1 MLRISDLR
9 QFGLAL
15 LLSPVLLA
23 SQVPVATPQEA
34 FPTSTA
40 IEESVSPQS
49 LERLK
54 GLVQSFVDDGEI
66 VGAEVL
72 IIRNGRSIMHEGFGM
87 QDKDQ
92 GIAMG
97 TDNVFCVRSMT
108 KPLIGTSILMLIAD
122 KKLKLEDPVHQYLP
136 SFSGEGS
143 KDITIGH
150 LLSHTSGL
158 PLSLL
163 LTQDL
168 TKLEGI
174 QAVAE
179 LGASYELD
187 FPPGTQ
193 FQYSD
198 QGTDTL
204 TAVIEVVSGMPA
216 AEFVSTRIL
225 EPLGMSDTTCVM
237 TEDNALRAR
246 TSNKYKGAAGNWTQ
260 FWSPEDPALF
270 PFFLGSQ
277 GLYSTLEDYGL
288 FMEFWMRKGRS
299 RDGRLLRSRYTRK
312 ALAPNGFP
320 FPAPTTLTG
329 LKPSYGF
336 LMQLWNTLPD
346 EENGKSKL
354 KAFGHSGSDG
364 THAWAFPDEKAIV
377 LYFTQ
382 SRGNA
387 TGIRVEEV
395 LSEMFLG
402 AEFDPNQLAP
412 PLEEYLGYY
421 AEDANHRYQ
430 AFIRDGKDL
439 ALETPGRRVSKLVYA
454 GGDRWKLRDRPSD
467 VVHFE
472 RDENNKV
479 VSFRFGEGQEFRFQP
494 AQDLPS
500 VEQVVA
506 KVQAA
511 HRIDLLKT
519 LGPLRFK
526 STLQIPKLSIEG
538 KVTTTSAW
546 PNQFR
551 SESVANKQFEHISYD
566 GTEIWYS
573 ATGNEPELLTGE
585 IADNL
590 RADSL
595 ITIFGD
601 WREWYPKL
609 QVIQRFERDG
619 KSIVVVRTGDTSA
632 TATTFYVVEESGVVI
647 RKDTVA
653 YLKGMGRLG
662 VGSFFEDYR
671 EVSGML
677 LPFKTSVSIPGSII
691 GEAFVTTDSFEIGV
705 EVPKGTFNLG
715 TH

>member
-1 MLRISDLR
+1 
-9 QFGLAL
+9 
-15 LLSPVLLA
+15 
-23 SQVPVATPQEA
+23 
-34 FPTSTA
+34 
-40 IEESVSPQS
+40 
-49 LERLK
+49 
-54 GLVQSFVDDGEI
+54 
-66 VGAEVL
+66 
-72 IIRNGRSIMHEGFGM
+72 
-87 QDKDQ
+87 
-92 GIAMG
+92 
-97 TDNVFCVRSMT
+97 
-108 KPLIGTSILMLIAD
+108 
-122 KKLKLEDPVHQYLP
+122 
-136 SFSGEGS
+136 
-143 KDITIGH
+143 
-150 LLSHTSGL
+150 L

-163 LTQDL
+163 LVQDL
-168 TKLEGI
+168 TKLKGI

-216 AEFVSTRIL
+216 ADFVRTRIL

-237 TEDNALRAR
+237 TEDNALRER
-246 TSNKYKGAAGNWTQ
+246 TSSNYMGTAGNWTRY
-260 FWSPEDPALF
+260 WSPEDPAIF

-277 GLYSTLEDYGL
+277 GLYSTLQDYAL
-288 FMEFWMRKGRS
+288 FMEFWMKKGRS
-299 RDGRLLRSRYTRK
+299 RDGRLLRSRYMRK
-312 ALAPNGFP
+312 ALIPNGFP
-320 FPAPTTLTG
+320 FPAATTLTG

-336 LMQLWNTLPD
+336 LMQLWNSIPD
-346 EENGKSKL
+346 EENDKSKL

-364 THAWAFPDEKAIV
+364 THAWVFPDEKAIV

-382 SRGNA
+382 SRGNP
-387 TGIRVEEV
+387 TGLRVEEV

-421 AEDANHRYQ
+421 AEDADHRYQ
-430 AFIRDGKDL
+430 TFIRDGKDL

-454 GGDRWKLRDRPSD
+454 GGDRWKLRDRPSA

-472 RDENNKV
+472 RDNDNKV
-479 VSFRFGEGQEFRFQP
+479 VSFRLGEGQEFRFQP

-500 VEQVVA
+500 IEQVVA

-519 LGPLRFK
+519 LGPLRTK
-526 STLQIPKLSIEG
+526 STLQMPKLNVEG
-538 KVTTTSAW
+538 VVTNTSAW

-551 SESVANKQFEHISYD
+551 SETVANEQFEHITYD
-566 GTEIWYS
+566 GAEVWYS
-573 ATGNEPELLTGE
+573 STSKEPELLTGDKAE
-585 IADNL
+585 NVRTDN
-590 RADSL
+590 L

-601 WREWYPKL
+601 WRDWYPKL

-632 TATTFYVVEESGVVI
+632 AATTFYVNEESGVVI

-653 YLKGMGRLG
+653 YLEGMGRVG
-662 VGSFFEDYR
+662 IGSFFEDYR

-677 LPFKTSVSIPGSII
+677 LPFKTSVSIPGSIL
-691 GEAFVTTDSFEIGV
+691 GEVFITTDTFEIGV
-705 EVPKGTFNLG
+705 EVSKGTFTLG

>member
-1 MLRISDLR
+1 M
-9 QFGLAL
+9 
-15 LLSPVLLA
+15 
-23 SQVPVATPQEA
+23 
-34 FPTSTA
+34 
-40 IEESVSPQS
+40 
-49 LERLK
+49 
-54 GLVQSFVDDGEI
+54 
-66 VGAEVL
+66 
-72 IIRNGRSIMHEGFGM
+72 
-87 QDKDQ
+87 
-92 GIAMG
+92 
-97 TDNVFCVRSMT
+97 
-108 KPLIGTSILMLIAD
+108 
-122 KKLKLEDPVHQYLP
+122 
-136 SFSGEGS
+136 
-143 KDITIGH
+143 
-150 LLSHTSGL
+150 
-158 PLSLL
+158 
-163 LTQDL
+163 
-168 TKLEGI
+168 
-174 QAVAE
+174 
-179 LGASYELD
+179 
-187 FPPGTQ
+187 
-193 FQYSD
+193 
-198 QGTDTL
+198 
-204 TAVIEVVSGMPA
+204 
-216 AEFVSTRIL
+216 
-225 EPLGMSDTTCVM
+225 
-237 TEDNALRAR
+237 
-246 TSNKYKGAAGNWTQ
+246 
-260 FWSPEDPALF
+260 
-270 PFFLGSQ
+270 
-277 GLYSTLEDYGL
+277 
-288 FMEFWMRKGRS
+288 
-299 RDGRLLRSRYTRK
+299 
-312 ALAPNGFP
+312 
-320 FPAPTTLTG
+320 
-329 LKPSYGF
+329 
-336 LMQLWNTLPD
+336 
-346 EENGKSKL
+346 
-354 KAFGHSGSDG
+354 
-364 THAWAFPDEKAIV
+364 
-377 LYFTQ
+377 
-382 SRGNA
+382 
-387 TGIRVEEV
+387 RVEEV